1 MRPLEIYEYSQI
13 MDLLDSGFQ
22 YRDHDNKKRVFRPNP
37 KVKMALF
44 LETNLGLRISDIKR
58 LKIKNFKGSRLE
70 ITEKKT
76 GKLQYREINPE
87 IVDIV
92 KDYAIENGLRLND
105 NLLDIGIRNVQQQ
118 LKIITNYLG
127 LENISTHSFR
137 KLYATLQYEKSN
149 GNIELIKEL
158 QSHTSIATTQKYI
171 RVSQQEIDKAS
182 REFLLK

>member
-22 YRDHDNKKRVFRPNP
+22 YRDHENKKRTFRPNP

-92 KDYAIENGLRLND
+92 
-105 NLLDIGIRNVQQQ
+105 
-118 LKIITNYLG
+118 NYFG

-158 QSHTSIATTQKYI
+158 LNHTSIATTQKYI

>member
-1 MRPLEIYEYSQI
+1 MRPLEVYEYSQI
-13 MDLLDSGFQ
+13 MDLLDTGFQ
-22 YRDHDNKKRVFRPNP
+22 YRDIENKKRIFRPNS

-44 LETNLGLRISDIKR
+44 LEANLGLRISDIKR
-58 LKIKNFKGSRLE
+58 LKIKNFKGSKLE

-105 NLLDIGIRNVQQQ
+105 YLIDIGIRNVQQQ

-158 QSHTSIATTQKYI
+158 LNHTSIATTQKYI

>member
-1 MRPLEIYEYSQI
+1 MRPLETYEYGQI
-13 MDLLDSGFQ
+13 MDLLETGFQ
-22 YRDHDNKKRVFRPNP
+22 YRDTDNIKRTFRPNP
-37 KVKMALF
+37 KVRMALF

-58 LKIKNFKGSRLE
+58 LKVKNFKGSKLE

-92 KDYAIENGLRLND
+92 KDYAIENGIRLND
-105 NLLDIGIRNVQQQ
+105 YLLDIGIRNVQQQ
-118 LKIITNYLG
+118 LKIITTYLG
-127 LENISTHSFR
+127 LDNISTHSFR
-137 KLYATLQYEKSN
+137 KLYATIQYEKSN

-158 QSHTSIATTQKYI
+158 LNHTSIATTQKYI

-182 REFLLK
+182 REFILK